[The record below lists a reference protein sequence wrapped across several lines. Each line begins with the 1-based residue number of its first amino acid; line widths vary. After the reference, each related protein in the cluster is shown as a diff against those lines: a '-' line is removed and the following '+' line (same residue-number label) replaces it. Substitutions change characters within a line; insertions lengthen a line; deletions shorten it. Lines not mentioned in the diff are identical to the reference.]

1 MSAKPDLG
9 LEARRFMRAHPNGVL
24 STLSK
29 RLGGAP
35 FGSIAPFMLDHAGRP
50 VILISTL
57 AEHTKNLAA
66 DARCSIIAHPCAQD
80 AQAAGRVTLS
90 GTAERLPDK
99 TALGPRYLRYLPEAE
114 EYFGMHDFHFYAIA
128 VQAVR
133 YIGGFG
139 KIHWVD
145 PEAFAPPGNS
155 LAEAEEGIIAH
166 MNADHVHNLRAY
178 CRHVHGV
185 QAQEV
190 EMIGVDTD
198 GFDVRADAR
207 VLRFDFPQPVCDPGA
222 VRNALVAMARD
233 CRAPV

>member
-1 MSAKPDLG
+1 MSEKPDLG
-9 LEARRFMRAHPNGVL
+9 LEARRFMRSHPNGVL

-29 RLGGAP
+29 RLGGVP
-35 FGSIAPFMLDHAGRP
+35 FGSIAPFMLDHTGRP

-57 AEHTKNLAA
+57 AEHTKNIIA

-80 AQAAGRVTLS
+80 AQSAGRVTIS
-90 GTAERLPDK
+90 GVAERLPDK
-99 TALGPRYLRYLPEAE
+99 AALGPRYLRYLPEAE
-114 EYFGMHDFHFYAIA
+114 GYFGMHDFHFYAIA
-128 VQAVR
+128 VRAVR

-145 PEAFAPPGNS
+145 PEAFAPPVNT
-155 LAEAEEGIIAH
+155 LEVAEDSIIAH

-178 CRHVHGV
+178 CLREHGV
-185 QAQEV
+185 QAQKV

-207 VLRFDFPQPVCDPGA
+207 VLRFDFAQPVCDPPA
-222 VRNALVAMARD
+222 VRNALVAMARE
-233 CRAPV
+233 CRTHV